1 MKLTIARWSMRNA
14 GLALR
19 SSKSEAGCEMRDA
32 GFGVRDSGCGIR
44 EYRTPPS
51 SFFPPSAVLVSAPPR
66 LCVKTSSSVPIRG
79 EIPPPP
85 NSRKFA
91 VSNPQ
96 SPRISA
102 FTLVELL
109 VVIGIL
115 GLLIAILLPALNKM
129 MQKSETASVKVDLG
143 RITMAWGNY
152 YREYGRWPVAP
163 PGQQLFGSI
172 SVPPHQN
179 AAEGQPGMQM
189 LVAVMTNI
197 MYPNAEFEGSGGTA
211 DMNHH
216 PICTTYN
223 PKRIQ
228 FMEFNSKA
236 FNELGHLVD
245 PWTNVYRFMFDINQD
260 GRVVRGGTLATTVYA
275 SVIAWSLGPDGV
287 LSSDD
292 VKSWE

>member
-19 SSKSEAGCEMRDA
+19 SSKIEAGCEMRDA
-32 GFGVRDSGCGIR
+32 RFGIWDSGFGIR

-51 SFFPPSAVLVSAPPR
+51 SSLPPSAVKSL
-66 LCVKTSSSVPIRG
+66 LPIRA
-79 EIPPPP
+79 

-91 VSNPQ
+91 ISNPQ

-163 PGQQLFGSI
+163 PGQQLFGSV

-179 AAEGQPGMQM
+179 AAEGQSGMQM

-197 MYPNAEFEGSGGTA
+197 MYPNAEFDLGGGTGN
-211 DMNHH
+211 MNHH

>member
-14 GLALR
+14 ELALR

-32 GFGVRDSGCGIR
+32 RFGIWDSGFGIR

-51 SFFPPSAVLVSAPPR
+51 SSLPPSAVKFL
-66 LCVKTSSSVPIRG
+66 LPIRA
-79 EIPPPP
+79 

-91 VSNPQ
+91 VSNPR

-129 MQKSETASVKVDLG
+129 IQKSETASAKVDLG

-152 YREYGRWPVAP
+152 YREYGRWPVG
-163 PGQQLFGSI
+163 PGQQLFAPYGGALQ
-172 SVPPHQN
+172 QN
-179 AAEGQPGMQM
+179 AAEGQVGMQM
-189 LVAVMTNI
+189 LVGVMTNI
-197 MYPNAEFEGSGGTA
+197 MYPNAEFDAGGGTA
-211 DMNHH
+211 MMNHH
-216 PICTTYN
+216 PVCINYN
-223 PKRIQ
+223 AKRLH
-228 FMEFNSKA
+228 FLEFNAKA
-236 FNELGHLVD
+236 INERGHMID
-245 PWTNVYRFMFDINQD
+245 PWTNAYWFMFDLNRD
-260 GRVVRGGTLATTVYA
+260 GRVARGGTIATTVYA

-287 LSSDD
+287 LSGDD